1 MTKRRLVEEVWKRMG
16 GKKKDAE
23 EMVDLFLDHLQQALE
38 AGETIR
44 FNDFGTFA
52 VVQRAQRFVNHPAT
66 GSKVRVPPQNTVKF
80 KTGKRL
86 MRHLQED

>member
-16 GKKKDAE
+16 GKKKDSE
-23 EMVDLFLDHLQQALE
+23 KVVDLFLESMQQALK

-52 VVQRAQRFVNHPAT
+52 VVQRAQRMVNHPST
-66 GSKVRVPPQNTVKF
+66 GSKMQIPSQNTVKF

-86 MRHLQED
+86 MQHLQEG